1 MDIFDKCPLMWEG
14 GWAFPPATY
23 LSFLKNLKNWPP
35 EGGSIYVIAL
45 TDNVKKALSEV
56 HAHVNKE
63 IKYEKEAVDDWR
75 IHKLTDPGIHIG
87 DCDDYAVTKQY
98 LLIKEHHFPKSA
110 LRLVYCKRQ
119 LEYHLVL
126 AVDTDRGTFILDN
139 ISHIVAPW
147 VWFPYKWIS
156 REYPGWIFWKKVK
169 SLADSDR
176 LTKRHLRPANT
187 EVLVLGSELLKA
199 TQDTNAEMS
208 RLAEFDEK
216 GWSY

>member
-23 LSFLKNLKNWPP
+23 LSFLKNLKSRPP
-35 EGGSIYVIAL
+35 EGGDVYVMAL
-45 TDNVKKALSEV
+45 TDNVKASLSKV
-56 HAHVNKE
+56 HANVNKK
-63 IKYEKEAVDDWR
+63 IRYKKEAVDNWR

-98 LLIKEHHFPKSA
+98 LLIQEHHFPETA

-126 AVDTDRGTFILDN
+126 AVDTDKGTFILDN

-156 REYPGWIFWKKVK
+156 REYPGWTFWKKIK
-169 SLADSDR
+169 SLAESDS
-176 LTKRHLRPANT
+176 LTKKHMRPKNT
-187 EVLVLGSELLKA
+187 VVYVI
-199 TQDTNAEMS
+199 AENV
-208 RLAEFDEK
+208 K
-216 GWSY
+216 GYTTSTLPPAR